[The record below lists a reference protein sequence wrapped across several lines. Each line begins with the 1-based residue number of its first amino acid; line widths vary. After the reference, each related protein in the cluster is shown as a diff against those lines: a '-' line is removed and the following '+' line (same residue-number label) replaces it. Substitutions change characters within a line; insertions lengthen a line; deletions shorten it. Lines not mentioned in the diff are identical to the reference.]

1 LTSPI
6 VPDQGYSETLSF
18 QNDPDFKVGRSHMI
32 DFTIQRT
39 LPAGMILEVGYV
51 GRLGRHLPA
60 SVNFNSVPY
69 MFKDKISGQTFAQAF
84 DSVATEIRAGT
95 DASLVAA
102 QPWFENLLPGFGGQ
116 CAPALSATACF
127 ASQNSSAFANLN
139 LSSLFLNM
147 DVYRAFQKSLPAF
160 DDTQVV
166 DLFTR
171 YSRDSSNYSALVVD
185 VRNNAWHGLLFDFN
199 YTFSKS
205 LDTVGAVQN
214 DARYYSSSFNPH
226 LDYGPSFFNRPH
238 VFNAIFNYELPF
250 KNHRSFVNKIIG
262 GWYTSGIFR
271 ASSGVPELV
280 TISGQP
286 FGGGLIFGTPSGE
299 IATAPVNTL
308 GGGSVHSGVCSAGAG
323 SSGNGPDCSTP
334 GTGTGLNYF
343 GDPAAAVAKFRPAL
357 LATDTNDGRN
367 NPLQGLGFWNLDL
380 GFGKSTTIAE
390 YIKADF
396 SFNCFNVFNHTNFL
410 DPSFDVTN
418 PSAFGVI
425 NTQLIPADR
434 LSGSRWIQFAFR
446 ISF

>member
-1 LTSPI
+1 
-6 VPDQGYSETLSF
+6 
-18 QNDPDFKVGRSHMI
+18 M
-32 DFTIQRT
+32 
-39 LPAGMILEVGYV
+39 
-51 GRLGRHLPA
+51 
-60 SVNFNSVPY
+60 
-69 MFKDKISGQTFAQAF
+69 
-84 DSVATEIRAGT
+84 
-95 DASLVAA
+95 

-116 CAPALSATACF
+116 CAPALTATACF

-147 DVYRAFQKSLPAF
+147 DVYRAFQLGLPSF
-160 DDTQVV
+160 DNTQVV

-171 YSRDSSNYSALVVD
+171 TSRDNSNYNALVVD
-185 VRNNAWHGLLFDFN
+185 LRNNAWHGLLFDLN

-250 KNHRSFVNKIIG
+250 KSHVGFVNKLIG

-299 IATAPVNTL
+299 IATVPVSSL
-308 GGGSVHSGVCSAGAG
+308 GGGSVHSGVCSSGAG
-323 SSGNGPDCSTP
+323 SSGNGSGCSTS

-343 GDPAAAVAKFRPAL
+343 GDPATAITKFRPAL

-380 GFGKSTTIAE
+380 GFGKSTAIAE
-390 YIKADF
+390 TVKAEF

-434 LSGSRWIQFAFR
+434 LSGSRWIQFALR
-446 ISF
+446 LSF